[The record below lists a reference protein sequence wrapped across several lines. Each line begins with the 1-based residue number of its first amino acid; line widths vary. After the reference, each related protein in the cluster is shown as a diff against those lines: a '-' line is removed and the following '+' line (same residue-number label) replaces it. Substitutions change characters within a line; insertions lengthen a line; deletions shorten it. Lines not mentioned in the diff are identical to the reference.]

1 MASAVPA
8 RLFQSHLAAQQREYL
23 VGPLHD
29 ILAARVF
36 FGIFRFGIALFALNS
51 HIIIALQCRL
61 MAGCI
66 HAAGTQQHQRGTQR
80 ADAGFPKRHGS
91 ISQRRATGRLSP
103 ELAKIQKHAAA
114 SGSTVIGLL
123 LYHKRR
129 SCAGALFIF
138 TEAV

>member
-1 MASAVPA
+1 MQRHGHFHGALGHFWIACAVEHQHISGQRRA
-8 RLFQSHLAAQQREYL
+8 GFAFFQSHLAAQQREYL

-51 HIIIALQCRL
+51 HIIIALQRRL

-91 ISQRRATGRLSP
+91 ISQRRATGRLAP
-103 ELAKIQKHAAA
+103 ELAKI
-114 SGSTVIGLL
+114 
-123 LYHKRR
+123 
-129 SCAGALFIF
+129 
-138 TEAV
+138 